1 MSTAPAISRY
11 ANTSRS
17 QYRNASE
24 SIFRPILRRSGPT
37 CSTTSRSP
45 KYSDAQSISANAC
58 FIARAVA
65 ATAASAGRVRS
76 VALNGSARTGP
87 S

>member
-1 MSTAPAISRY
+1 VTRHRPGRLPDPDQDDRAPRIAPPTGPSAAWGPIFGRSAFTAP
-11 ANTSRS
+11 
-17 QYRNASE
+17 Q
-24 SIFRPILRRSGPT
+24 P
-37 CSTTSRSP
+37 
-45 KYSDAQSISANAC
+45 ISANAR

-65 ATAASAGRVRS
+65 ATASSAGRVRS